1 MITNKI
7 QIKREK
13 MDITLKNKTAIICGS
28 TQGIGYAIAELYW
41 EYGANLILIA
51 RNESKLIEIKKS
63 FEGKKVDTN
72 QNINY
77 IVADFDNPEELN
89 SKLQSFSFDKVD
101 ILINN
106 TGGPNAGMA
115 HTSKIEDYELAFK
128 RHLICNQ
135 ILVQNI
141 VEIMKA
147 NKFGRII
154 NIISTSVKQP
164 LDNLGVSNTI
174 RGAVANWSKTLAN
187 ELGQFNITVNN
198 ILPGATST
206 ERLENII
213 KNKANKINVESNK
226 VSEEMIGE
234 IPLNRFAEPKEI
246 AYGALFLASEMGS
259 YVSGINLPIDGG
271 RLKVL

>member
-1 MITNKI
+1 MEIN
-7 QIKREK
+7 
-13 MDITLKNKTAIICGS
+13 LSNKTAIVCGS
-28 TQGIGYAIAELYW
+28 TQGIGFAIAKLFW
-41 EYGANLILIA
+41 DCCSNLILIA
-51 RNESKLIEIKKS
+51 RNESKLNEIKLT
-63 FEGKKVDTN
+63 FEENKINNSQSLKV
-72 QNINY
+72 
-77 IVADFDNPEELN
+77 IVADFDNPIELN
-89 SKLQSFSFDKVD
+89 EKLKSFSFDKVD
-101 ILINN
+101 ILVNN
-106 TGGPNAGMA
+106 TGGPNSGMA
-115 HTSKIEDYELAFK
+115 YTSNIEDYELAFK

-141 VEIMKA
+141 IEIMKK

-187 ELGQFNITVNN
+187 ELGQYNITVNN

-206 ERLENII
+206 ERLDNII
-213 KNKANKINVESNK
+213 KNKAHKINVEIDK
-226 VSEEMIGE
+226 VTKEMIEE
-234 IPLNRFAEPKEI
+234 IPLQRFAEPNEI
-246 AYGALFLASEMGS
+246 AYGALFLASDMGS

>member
-1 MITNKI
+1 M
-7 QIKREK
+7 E
-13 MDITLKNKTAIICGS
+13 ITLKNKTAIVCGS
-28 TQGIGYAIAELYW
+28 TQGIGYAIAKLFW
-41 EYGANLILIA
+41 EFGASLILIA
-51 RNESKLIEIKKS
+51 RNEDKLIEIKNS
-63 FEGKKVDTN
+63 FEKNKLDSQ

-77 IVADFDNPEELN
+77 IVADFDNPNELN
-89 SKLQSFSFDKVD
+89 AKLQSYPFSQID

-115 HTSKIEDYELAFK
+115 HTSKVEDYELAFK
-128 RHLICNQ
+128 RHLVCNQ
-135 ILVQNI
+135 ILVQNV
-141 VEIMKA
+141 VETMKQH
-147 NKFGRII
+147 KFGRII

-213 KNKANKINVESNK
+213 KNKANKINVDSQK
-226 VSEEMIGE
+226 VTEEMVGE
-234 IPLNRFAEPKEI
+234 IPLNRFAEPEEI
-246 AYGALFLASEMGS
+246 AYGALFLASELGN